1 MTKVTLYTRVG
12 CHLCDDVKDV
22 IEAVRATRPFDFDVV
37 DIDGDAS
44 LRALY
49 NVEVPV
55 IAVNGRKAFKYRL
68 TAEELTERL
77 ERAAR
82 EENAP

>member
-1 MTKVTLYTRVG
+1 MAQVTLYTRVG
-12 CHLCDDVKDV
+12 CHLCDDARDV
-22 IEAVRATRPFDFDVV
+22 IEAVRATRPFEFNVV
-37 DIDGDAS
+37 DIDGDAN

-49 NVEVPV
+49 DIEVPV

-68 TAEELTERL
+68 TAEELTVRL